1 MPIAPPGFPNVGV
14 GTAAAGQATN
24 IVQQQLPFPYIPVQA
39 PLNYQSGQFNSPT
52 RGIASLSF
60 EGRTWRFR
68 TNPNSVMWSYVLN
81 TNVQQTYG
89 GRVVQILSTK
99 IGDMIV
105 KVECG
110 NGDTGGVN
118 GGWKYNYDLVLF
130 LRDLL
135 VAQRDPMA
143 KPANFQYTTRRW
155 NFNVYGLSIPFE
167 DKVDA
172 TVRELELHF
181 KVQEDVSGVVSGAIL
196 DAALNKMKDGIG
208 WTRNKYNSASAYAGT
223 PGSNIPGQQ
232 QGGAGNAG
240 NNQDTTPQGQQA
252 FYGDPNSGPNFPS
265 NFAQVGPE
273 GLAGMIS
280 GAGLSSIPGLG
291 SVLGGLGGLGGII
304 GI

>member
-1 MPIAPPGFPNVGV
+1 MPIAPPNFPAVGNGV
-14 GTAAAGQATN
+14 GAAGQATN
-24 IVQQQLPFPYIPVQA
+24 VVQQQLPFPYIPVQA
-39 PLNYQSGQFNSPT
+39 PLNYQSNQFNSPT

-60 EGRTWRFR
+60 QGRTWRFR
-68 TNPNSVMWSYVLN
+68 TNPNSVQWSYTLN
-81 TNVQQTYG
+81 TNVEQTYG

-99 IGDMIV
+99 IGDMVV

-143 KPANFQYTTRRW
+143 PPANFQYTTRRW

-167 DKVDA
+167 DKVDS

-196 DAALNKMKDGIG
+196 DATLNKLKDGIG
-208 WTRNKYNSASAYAGT
+208 WTRNKYNSASAYGSTSNGSGSTNPAGLT
-223 PGSNIPGQQ
+223 GQQ
-232 QGGAGNAG
+232 SGNP
-240 NNQDTTPQGQQA
+240 TGQLS
-252 FYGDPNSGPNFPS
+252 DPNTGPGFGS
-265 NFAQVGPE
+265 TFAQMGPE
-273 GLAGMIS
+273 ALGGIIS
-280 GAGLSSIPGLG
+280 GGSIPFVG
-291 SVLGGLGGLGGII
+291 SFLGGLGGLGGIL